1 MDLGIQL
8 PEWVRTLET
17 VFLFGIV
24 FTLAALRESTPKW
37 MMNAAFAYV
46 LYYLVRVVLTNHYE
60 TQGMILYVMSLAV
73 LFLVFYFY
81 FVR

>member
-1 MDLGIQL
+1 MEFGIQL
-8 PEWVRTLET
+8 PSWVNTVET
-17 VFLFGIV
+17 VFLFIIV

-46 LYYLVRVVLTNHYE
+46 MYYLVRVVIGNKYE
-60 TQGMILYVMSLAV
+60 TQGIILYVLSLAV
-73 LFLVFYFY
+73 LFLVFYFF

>member
-17 VFLFGIV
+17 VFLFIIV

-37 MMNAAFAYV
+37 MMNAAFAYI
-46 LYYLVRVVLTNHYE
+46 LYYLVRVVLANKYE